1 MMRKIVY
8 FIMALCLC
16 GHVRGMAQ
24 DAYLKKLADDVLNM
38 RKSKASNQV
47 LNQAVVDWSAKD
59 CPKITLMDDVGFDK
73 ANESRGSGV
82 NKFRLNQLVTY
93 VYSRQNTA
101 MVSKGDYFNSTEKD
115 IHYSAI
121 EKTVKK
127 GCTVTY
133 TLTGHIGVQEFALIS
148 FNPKATFS
156 ATVNG
161 KKATQT
167 GDGVMWLNL
176 GKVSMQDKIVL
187 SITNSSPSD
196 ESFVIFNH
204 NPQK

>member
-1 MMRKIVY
+1 
-8 FIMALCLC
+8 MALCLL
-16 GHVRGMAQ
+16 GNVRVMAQ
-24 DAYLKKLADDVLNM
+24 DSYLKKLADDVSNM

-47 LNQAVVDWSAKD
+47 LNQAVIDWSAKE
-59 CPKITLMDDVGFDK
+59 CPKITLMDDIGFDRE
-73 ANESRGSGV
+73 NESRGNGV
-82 NKFRLNQLVTY
+82 NKFRLNQLVTF

-127 GCTVTY
+127 GCSATY
-133 TLTGHIGVQEFALIS
+133 TLTGHIGEQEFVFIS

-161 KKATQT
+161 KKATLK
-167 GDGVMWLNL
+167 GNGVMWLNL
-176 GKVSMQDKIVL
+176 GKVGMQDKILL
-187 SITNSSPSD
+187 SITNNSPSD
-196 ESFVIFNH
+196 ESFVIINH